1 MKVLM
6 FGWEFPPFN
15 KGGLGTACHGLTK
28 GLTNQ
33 DVDVTFVLPKAP
45 EEADGGHVK
54 LLKANALAFW
64 DTLKI
69 KKVDSLL
76 TEYVSQE
83 VYDER
88 VEGYLHQVRSN
99 SGDNLYGK
107 DLHHEVWRFGKV
119 AGLIAKHE
127 DHDVIH
133 SHDWMTYE
141 AGMEAKKHSGKPLVV
156 HVHATEFDRTGGHNV
171 NEYVYGIEKKGMETA
186 DRIVT
191 VSNYTKQMVVSKYG
205 IDPGKIEVV
214 HNAVEFTDY
223 KGGNTIENSDKIVLF
238 LGRITIQ
245 KGPDWFLY
253 AARKVLDKNPDV
265 KFIFAGEGDMEAMII
280 NKAAELGMAD
290 KVLFSGFLKGTDI
303 DKAYQ
308 MADLYVMPSVSEPF
322 GITPLEAMQNGT
334 PVLMSKQSGVSE
346 VVQHCLKCDFWD
358 VDEMANMMASV
369 LQYSALQEQLSENG
383 GQEVMKFSWDEPA
396 AQCLQVYDQIC
407 GGGNHG

>member
-1 MKVLM
+1 
-6 FGWEFPPFN
+6 
-15 KGGLGTACHGLTK
+15 
-28 GLTNQ
+28 
-33 DVDVTFVLPKAP
+33 
-45 EEADGGHVK
+45 
-54 LLKANALAFW
+54 
-64 DTLKI
+64 
-69 KKVDSLL
+69 
-76 TEYVSQE
+76 
-83 VYDER
+83 
-88 VEGYLHQVRSN
+88 
-99 SGDNLYGK
+99 
-107 DLHHEVWRFGKV
+107 
-119 AGLIAKHE
+119 
-127 DHDVIH
+127 
-133 SHDWMTYE
+133 
-141 AGMEAKKHSGKPLVV
+141 
-156 HVHATEFDRTGGHNV
+156 
-171 NEYVYGIEKKGMETA
+171 VYGIEKKGMETA